1 MKLPMILLWKAVLL
15 EVVVQG
21 VQALPKS
28 SDLLKIL
35 VQMAPNVA
43 WLQKMAPK
51 VCKKTHEDLFCR
63 WHREKF
69 FIIFWGKICWQ
80 KLHKNVFGQV
90 WGNTDKKILHTHQ
103 NLPARAPMKRNL
115 HPVAHLLKEQRGNA
129 PAMPIF
135 SGVPVHVILHALFTR
150 CCKLQCA
157 TIMNINDQRS
167 PDTKQFITGGRT
179 HPVLRQRR
187 SQLQKD
193 NADQMSPRIAVEQK

>member
-35 VQMAPNVA
+35 VQMAPSVA

-69 FIIFWGKICWQ
+69 FIIFLGENLLAKVAQKRFRASLGKYGQ
-80 KLHKNVFGQV
+80 KNPSHPPKFACSCTYEKEPPPRCPPSERTEGKC
-90 WGNTDKKILHTHQ
+90 TRHAYILRRPCACYSTRT
-103 NLPARAPMKRNL
+103 LYS
-115 HPVAHLLKEQRGNA
+115 LL
-129 PAMPIF
+129 
-135 SGVPVHVILHALFTR
+135 
-150 CCKLQCA
+150 
-157 TIMNINDQRS
+157 
-167 PDTKQFITGGRT
+167 
-179 HPVLRQRR
+179 
-187 SQLQKD
+187 
-193 NADQMSPRIAVEQK
+193 